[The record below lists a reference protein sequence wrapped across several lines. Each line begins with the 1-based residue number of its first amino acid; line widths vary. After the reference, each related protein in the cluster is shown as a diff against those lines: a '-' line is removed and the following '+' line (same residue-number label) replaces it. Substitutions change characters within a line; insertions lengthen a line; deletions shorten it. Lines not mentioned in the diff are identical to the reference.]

1 MGERIEALQGAYALT
16 QGVLSVSAMLWSTG
30 AAKGRPYGDGYLTSR
45 NTFQKYFSQGE
56 LQNFIES
63 VLDEQAIPVGPGVFF
78 VFKDRYLEQQFLSG
92 RQSDPSRAPRLLAAR
107 ATLPRALRAARPIQ
121 AKPEE
126 DPARKAAADAIW
138 RRTLDIG
145 ASA

>member
-1 MGERIEALQGAYALT
+1 
-16 QGVLSVSAMLWSTG
+16 MLWSTG

-78 VFKDRYLEQQFLSG
+78 VFKDRYLEQQFLSS
-92 RQSDPSRAPRLLAAR
+92 RQSDPSEHLGCWPRESLCREPSEPRGQSKRNRKGSHAPGRGPGDL
-107 ATLPRALRAARPIQ
+107 ALRA
-121 AKPEE
+121 
-126 DPARKAAADAIW
+126 PARAPA
-138 RRTLDIG
+138 G
-145 ASA
+145 GS

>member
-1 MGERIEALQGAYALT
+1 
-16 QGVLSVSAMLWSTG
+16 MLWSTG

-92 RQSDPSRAPRLLAAR
+92 RQSDPSRAPRLLSSSSHSAESAPDCTANQGEAR
-107 ATLPRALRAARPIQ
+107 GRPGTQ
-121 AKPEE
+121 G
-126 DPARKAAADAIW
+126 RG
-138 RRTLDIG
+138 RRHLEAHTGIG